1 MTLLSTQI
9 ANLTDSVA
17 QVSDTISQTVAQT
30 VSAAPTLMDVLP
42 TAILQLVAGIGIFLV
57 ACQMMSSNL
66 ESASSARLKALF
78 SRMSNSRMLGVGI
91 GTVATAAIQSS
102 GATTV
107 MVIGFVNVGIMSLA
121 QAATIIYGA
130 NIGTTVTAQIVALGL
145 SSGGGISTT
154 ILFGACAG
162 LGAFI
167 ELFSKKQNW
176 KTWGGIITG
185 FGMLFVGLSLMSKSM
200 AELAELD
207 AIRDFLAG
215 IKHPLMLVFFGALL
229 TAIVQS
235 SSVVTSV
242 ALTMAVFG
250 LISLNQ
256 GIYLTMGSNIGS
268 CIVAIIAGLTS
279 GTNAKRTA
287 LIHLLFNCFG
297 VLVFLIIAWIMSAF
311 SVETSAGVERLN
323 FGYLFEKMFPGRPQ
337 LQLAMFHTIFNCCTV
352 CIILPLTNY
361 LVKLVCKV
369 IPEKLSAKEQDSAV
383 PHFHF
388 VDEKMLRTPII
399 AVNQVKL
406 EIENMAAVAI
416 KNFNLS
422 MDIITKVDFKDMDE
436 FNENE
441 KQLNYIN
448 RNLIPY
454 IVRLNNLPINE
465 EDHRYLATAIRT
477 IGDLERVG
485 DYATNLTEYAE
496 LLKNFNEKF
505 SQDLLYEVEELRE
518 KIGLLY
524 QSTMK
529 AYMDNDFDA
538 LIEVNR
544 HEDEVDALVA
554 RIEKM
559 HLQRLMD
566 GVYPAS
572 VGQVYQEFASDTERI
587 ADHFLNVAK
596 SIRQLHV
603 GED

>member
-1 MTLLSTQI
+1 MHSG
-9 ANLTDSVA
+9 A
-17 QVSDTISQTVAQT
+17 QVLFTLYMDITILLQ
-30 VSAAPTLMDVLP
+30 
-42 TAILQLVAGIGIFLV
+42 AILQLIAGIGIFLV

-66 ESASSARLKALF
+66 ETASSARLKCLF

-145 SSGGGISTT
+145 SGGGGISTT
-154 ILFGACAG
+154 VIFAAFAG

-167 ELFSKKQNW
+167 ELFSKKDTW

-200 AELAELD
+200 DALAKLQE
-207 AIRDFLAG
+207 IKDFLAS
-215 IKHPLMLVFFGALL
+215 IEHPLMLVLFGAIL

-235 SSVVTSV
+235 SSVVTSI
-242 ALTMAVFG
+242 ALTMAVTG

-268 CIVAIIAGLTS
+268 CVVAIIAGLTS
-279 GTNAKRTA
+279 GLNAKRTA

-297 VLVFLIIAWIMSAF
+297 VCIFLIAAWVMHL
-311 SVETSAGVERLN
+311 VTSGALNYGIIFER
-323 FGYLFEKMFPGRPQ
+323 MFPGAPQ
-337 LQLAMFHTIFNCCTV
+337 LQLAMFHTIFNCITV
-352 CIILPLTNY
+352 CIILPLTNA
-361 LVKLVCKV
+361 LVNLVVK
-369 IPEKLSAKEQDSAV
+369 ILPEKPVAIDEDVNA

-388 VDEKMLRTPII
+388 VDEQMLRTPAI

-406 EIENMAAVAI
+406 EIENMAAIAI
-416 KNFNLS
+416 HNFNLA
-422 MDIITKVDFKDMDE
+422 MDIISTVNFDKMDE
-436 FNENE
+436 FDENE
-441 KQLNYIN
+441 KQLNYLN

-454 IVRLNNLPINE
+454 IVQLNTLPISE
-465 EDHRYLATAIRT
+465 EDNRYLATAIRT

-485 DYATNLTEYAE
+485 DYSVNLTEYAE
-496 LLKNFNEKF
+496 LLQNFKETF
-505 SQDLLYEVEELRE
+505 SKDLLFEVEQLRE
-518 KIGLLY
+518 TMGSLY
-524 QSTMK
+524 QATMK
-529 AYMDNDFDA
+529 TYMDHDFDA

-544 HEDEVDALVA
+544 YEDQVDDMVA

-587 ADHFLNVAK
+587 ADHFLNGAK

>member
-1 MTLLSTQI
+1 MDITILLQ
-9 ANLTDSVA
+9 
-17 QVSDTISQTVAQT
+17 
-30 VSAAPTLMDVLP
+30 
-42 TAILQLVAGIGIFLV
+42 AILQLIAGIGIFLV

-66 ESASSARLKALF
+66 ETASSARLKSLF

-145 SSGGGISTT
+145 SGGGGISTT
-154 ILFGACAG
+154 VIFAAFAG

-167 ELFSKKQNW
+167 ELFSKKDTW

-200 AELAELD
+200 DALAKLQE
-207 AIRDFLAG
+207 IKDFLASVE
-215 IKHPLMLVFFGALL
+215 HPLMLVLFGAVL

-235 SSVVTSV
+235 SSVVTSI
-242 ALTMAVFG
+242 ALTMAVTG

-268 CIVAIIAGLTS
+268 CVVAIIAGLTS
-279 GTNAKRTA
+279 GLNAKRTA

-297 VLVFLIIAWIMSAF
+297 VCIFLIAAWIMHLVTSGALNYGVIF
-311 SVETSAGVERLN
+311 ET
-323 FGYLFEKMFPGRPQ
+323 MFPGAPQ
-337 LQLAMFHTIFNCCTV
+337 LQLAMFHTIFNCITV
-352 CIILPLTNY
+352 CIILPLTDY
-361 LVKLVCKV
+361 LVNLVVK
-369 IPEKLSAKEQDSAV
+369 ILPEKPVAIDEDVNA

-388 VDEKMLRTPII
+388 VDEQMLRTPAI

-416 KNFNLS
+416 HNFNLA
-422 MDIITKVDFKDMDE
+422 MDIISTVNFDKMDE

-441 KQLNYIN
+441 KQLNYLN

-454 IVRLNNLPINE
+454 IVHLNNLPISE
-465 EDHRYLATAIRT
+465 EDNRYLATAIRT

-485 DYATNLTEYAE
+485 DYAVNLTEYAE
-496 LLKNFNEKF
+496 LLQNFKETF
-505 SQDLLYEVEELRE
+505 SKDLLFEVEQLRE
-518 KIGLLY
+518 TMGALY
-524 QSTMK
+524 QATMK
-529 AYMDNDFDA
+529 TYMDNDFDA

-544 HEDEVDALVA
+544 YEDQVDDMVA

-566 GVYPAS
+566 GIYPAS

>member
-1 MTLLSTQI
+1 MDITLLVQ
-9 ANLTDSVA
+9 
-17 QVSDTISQTVAQT
+17 
-30 VSAAPTLMDVLP
+30 
-42 TAILQLVAGIGIFLV
+42 AILQLVAGIGIFLV

-91 GTVATAAIQSS
+91 GTAATAAIQSS

-145 SSGGGISTT
+145 GGGGGISTSV
-154 ILFGACAG
+154 IFAAFAG

-167 ELFSKKQNW
+167 ELFCKSNTW

-185 FGMLFVGLSLMSKSM
+185 FGMLFVALSLMSKSM
-200 AELAELD
+200 DDLAQLD
-207 AIRDFLAG
+207 AVKNFLASV
-215 IKHPLMLVFFGALL
+215 KHPLLLVLFGAIL

-235 SSVVTSV
+235 SSVVTSI
-242 ALTMAVFG
+242 ALTMAVTG
-250 LISLNQ
+250 LITLNQ

-268 CIVAIIAGLTS
+268 CVVAIIAGLTS
-279 GTNAKRTA
+279 GLNAKRTA

-297 VLVFLIIAWIMSAF
+297 VIVFLIAAWVMYLVTTGSLDYGIIF
-311 SVETSAGVERLN
+311 ER
-323 FGYLFEKMFPGRPQ
+323 MFPGKPE

-352 CIILPLTNY
+352 CIILPLTDY
-361 LVKLVCKV
+361 LVKLVCRL
-369 IPEKLSAKEQDSAV
+369 IPEKKTAQVEDASA

-406 EIENMAAVAI
+406 EIENMAGVAI
-416 KNFNLS
+416 HNFNLS
-422 MDIITKVDFKDMDE
+422 MDVISKVDFDKMEE
-436 FNENE
+436 FEQNE

-454 IVRLNNLPINE
+454 IVQLNNLPINE

-485 DYATNLTEYAE
+485 DYATNITEYAE

-505 SQDLLYEVEELRE
+505 SKDLLFEVDQLRE
-518 KIGLLY
+518 IIGSLY
-524 QSTMK
+524 QATMK
-529 AYMDNDFDA
+529 AYMDYDFAA
-538 LIEVNR
+538 LEDVNKY
-544 HEDEVDALVA
+544 EDQVDEMVA

-566 GVYPAS
+566 GIYPAS
-572 VGQVYQEFASDTERI
+572 VGQVYQEFASDVERI

>member
-1 MTLLSTQI
+1 MDATILLQ
-9 ANLTDSVA
+9 
-17 QVSDTISQTVAQT
+17 
-30 VSAAPTLMDVLP
+30 
-42 TAILQLVAGIGIFLV
+42 AILQLIAGIGIFLV

-66 ESASSARLKALF
+66 ETASSARLKSLF

-154 ILFGACAG
+154 VIFAAFAG

-167 ELFSKKQNW
+167 ELFSKKDNW

-200 AELAELD
+200 DALAKLQE
-207 AIRDFLAG
+207 IKDFLAS
-215 IKHPLMLVFFGALL
+215 IEHPLMLVLFGAIL

-235 SSVVTSV
+235 SSVVTSI
-242 ALTMAVFG
+242 ALTMAVTG

-268 CIVAIIAGLTS
+268 CVVAIIAGLTS
-279 GTNAKRTA
+279 GLNAKRTA

-297 VLVFLIIAWIMSAF
+297 VCVFLIAAWIMHLVTMGGLNYGVIF
-311 SVETSAGVERLN
+311 ET
-323 FGYLFEKMFPGRPQ
+323 MFPGAPQ

-352 CIILPLTNY
+352 CIILPLTDY
-361 LVKLVCKV
+361 LVQLVCKI
-369 IPEKLSAKEQDSAV
+369 IPEKQSTTAEDPSA

-416 KNFNLS
+416 HNFNLA
-422 MDIITKVDFKDMDE
+422 MDIISKVDFAKMEE

-454 IVRLNNLPINE
+454 IVQLNNLPISE

-485 DYATNLTEYAE
+485 DYAVNVTEYAE
-496 LLKNFNEKF
+496 LLQNFKETF
-505 SQDLLYEVEELRE
+505 SNDLQYELEQLRE
-518 KIGLLY
+518 KIDALY

-529 AYMDNDFDA
+529 TYMDQDFDA

-544 HEDEVDALVA
+544 VEDQVDEMVA

-572 VGQVYQEFASDTERI
+572 VGQVYQEFASDVERI

>member
-1 MTLLSTQI
+1 MDATILLQ
-9 ANLTDSVA
+9 
-17 QVSDTISQTVAQT
+17 
-30 VSAAPTLMDVLP
+30 
-42 TAILQLVAGIGIFLV
+42 AILQLIAGIGIFLV

-66 ESASSARLKALF
+66 ETASSARLKSLF

-154 ILFGACAG
+154 VIFAAFAG

-167 ELFSKKQNW
+167 ELFSKKDNW

-200 AELAELD
+200 DALAKLQE
-207 AIRDFLAG
+207 IKDFLAS
-215 IKHPLMLVFFGALL
+215 IEHPLMLVLFGAIL

-235 SSVVTSV
+235 SSVVTSI
-242 ALTMAVFG
+242 ALTMAVTG

-268 CIVAIIAGLTS
+268 CVVAIIAGLTS
-279 GTNAKRTA
+279 GLNAKRTA

-297 VLVFLIIAWIMSAF
+297 VCVFLIAAWIMHLVTMGGLNYGVIF
-311 SVETSAGVERLN
+311 ET
-323 FGYLFEKMFPGRPQ
+323 MFPGAPQ

-352 CIILPLTNY
+352 CIILPLTDY
-361 LVKLVCKV
+361 LVQLVCKI
-369 IPEKLSAKEQDSAV
+369 IPEKQSTTAEDPSA

-416 KNFNLS
+416 HNFNLA
-422 MDIITKVDFKDMDE
+422 MDIISKVDFTKMEE

-454 IVRLNNLPINE
+454 IVQLNNLPISE

-485 DYATNLTEYAE
+485 DYAVNVTEYAE
-496 LLKNFNEKF
+496 LLQNFKETF
-505 SQDLLYEVEELRE
+505 SNDLQYELEQLRE
-518 KIGLLY
+518 KIDALY
-524 QSTMK
+524 QATMK
-529 AYMDNDFDA
+529 TYMDQDFDA

-544 HEDEVDALVA
+544 VEDQVDEMVA

-572 VGQVYQEFASDTERI
+572 VGQVYQEFASDVERI

>member
-1 MTLLSTQI
+1 MDITILLQ
-9 ANLTDSVA
+9 
-17 QVSDTISQTVAQT
+17 
-30 VSAAPTLMDVLP
+30 
-42 TAILQLVAGIGIFLV
+42 AILQLVAGIGIFLV

-66 ESASSARLKALF
+66 ETASSARLKSLF

-145 SSGGGISTT
+145 SGGGGISTT
-154 ILFGACAG
+154 VIFAAFAG

-167 ELFSKKQNW
+167 ELFSKKDSW

-200 AELAELD
+200 DALAKLQE
-207 AIRDFLAG
+207 IKDFLAS
-215 IKHPLMLVFFGALL
+215 IEHPLMLVLFGAIL

-235 SSVVTSV
+235 SSVVTSI
-242 ALTMAVFG
+242 ALTMAVTG

-268 CIVAIIAGLTS
+268 CVVAIIAGLTS
-279 GTNAKRTA
+279 GLNAKRTA

-297 VLVFLIIAWIMSAF
+297 VFVFLIAAWVMHLI
-311 SVETSAGVERLN
+311 TSGSLNYGIIFER
-323 FGYLFEKMFPGRPQ
+323 MFPGAPQ
-337 LQLAMFHTIFNCCTV
+337 LQLAMFHTIFNCVTV
-352 CIILPLTNY
+352 CIILPLTDY
-361 LVKLVCKV
+361 LVNVVCK
-369 IPEKLSAKEQDSAV
+369 ILPEKNRVDGALQDDQ

-388 VDEKMLRTPII
+388 VDDQMLRTPVI

-406 EIENMAAVAI
+406 EIESMAAVAI
-416 KNFNLS
+416 HNFNLAI
-422 MDIITKVDFKDMDE
+422 DIIKEVNFDKMDE

-441 KQLNYIN
+441 KQLNYLN

-454 IVRLNNLPINE
+454 IVQLNNLPISE
-465 EDHRYLATAIRT
+465 DDHRYLATAIRT

-505 SQDLLYEVEELRE
+505 SNDLIYEVDQLRDTM
-518 KIGLLY
+518 GLLY
-524 QSTMK
+524 QATMK
-529 AYMDNDFDA
+529 TYMDQDFAA
-538 LIEVNR
+538 LDEVNKY
-544 HEDEVDALVA
+544 EDEVDDMVA
-554 RIEKM
+554 TIEKL

-566 GVYPAS
+566 SIYPAS

>member
-1 MTLLSTQI
+1 MDITILLQ
-9 ANLTDSVA
+9 
-17 QVSDTISQTVAQT
+17 
-30 VSAAPTLMDVLP
+30 
-42 TAILQLVAGIGIFLV
+42 AILQLIAGIGIFLV

-66 ESASSARLKALF
+66 ETASSARLKSLF

-145 SSGGGISTT
+145 SGGGGISTT
-154 ILFGACAG
+154 VIFAAFAG
-162 LGAFI
+162 LGAFM
-167 ELFSKKQNW
+167 ELFSKKDTW

-185 FGMLFVGLSLMSKSM
+185 FGMLFVGLSLMSGSM
-200 AELAELD
+200 KELSGLQQ
-207 AIRDFLAG
+207 IKDFLAS
-215 IKHPLMLVFFGALL
+215 IEHPLMLVLFGAIL

-235 SSVVTSV
+235 SSVVTSI
-242 ALTMAVFG
+242 ALTMAVTG

-268 CIVAIIAGLTS
+268 CVVAIIAGLTS
-279 GTNAKRTA
+279 GLNAKRTA

-297 VLVFLIIAWIMSAF
+297 VCIFLIAAWVMHLVTSGALNYGVIF
-311 SVETSAGVERLN
+311 ET
-323 FGYLFEKMFPGRPQ
+323 MFPGTGNEIVSLR
-337 LQLAMFHTIFNCCTV
+337 LAMFHTIFNCITV
-352 CIILPLTNY
+352 CIILPLTDY
-361 LVKLVCKV
+361 LVNLVVK
-369 IPEKLSAKEQDSAV
+369 ILPENNRVDEALQEGQ

-388 VDEKMLRTPII
+388 VDEQMLRTPAI

-406 EIENMAAVAI
+406 EIENMAAIAI
-416 KNFNLS
+416 HNFNLA
-422 MDIITKVDFKDMDE
+422 MDIISTVNFDKMEE

-441 KQLNYIN
+441 KQLNYLN

-454 IVRLNNLPINE
+454 IVQLNTLPISE
-465 EDHRYLATAIRT
+465 EDNRYLATAIRS

-485 DYATNLTEYAE
+485 DYAVNLTEYAE
-496 LLKNFNEKF
+496 LLQNFKETF
-505 SQDLLYEVEELRE
+505 SKDLLFEVEQLRE
-518 KIGLLY
+518 TMGALY
-524 QSTMK
+524 QATMK
-529 AYMDNDFDA
+529 TYMDHDFDA

-544 HEDEVDALVA
+544 YEDQVDEMVA
-554 RIEKM
+554 RIEKV

-566 GVYPAS
+566 GIYPAS

>member
-1 MTLLSTQI
+1 MDITILLQ
-9 ANLTDSVA
+9 
-17 QVSDTISQTVAQT
+17 
-30 VSAAPTLMDVLP
+30 
-42 TAILQLVAGIGIFLV
+42 AILQLIAGIGIFLV

-66 ESASSARLKALF
+66 ETASSARLKSLF

-91 GTVATAAIQSS
+91 GTAATAAIQSS

-154 ILFGACAG
+154 VIFAAFAG
-162 LGAFI
+162 LGAFV
-167 ELFSKKQNW
+167 ELFSKKDNW

-200 AELAELD
+200 DALAKLQE
-207 AIRDFLAG
+207 IKDFLAS
-215 IKHPLMLVFFGALL
+215 IEHPLMLVLFGAIL

-235 SSVVTSV
+235 SSVVTSI
-242 ALTMAVFG
+242 ALTMAVTG

-268 CIVAIIAGLTS
+268 CVVAIIAGLTS
-279 GTNAKRTA
+279 GLNAKRTA

-297 VLVFLIIAWIMSAF
+297 VCVFLIAAWIMHLVTSGALNYGAIF
-311 SVETSAGVERLN
+311 ET
-323 FGYLFEKMFPGRPQ
+323 MFPGAPQ

-352 CIILPLTNY
+352 CIILPLTDY
-361 LVKLVCKV
+361 LVKIVCKM
-369 IPEKLSAKEQDSAV
+369 IPEKQSTAEADSNA

-416 KNFNLS
+416 HNFNLS
-422 MDIITKVDFKDMDE
+422 MDIISKVDFSKMEE

-454 IVRLNNLPINE
+454 IVQLNNLPISE

-485 DYATNLTEYAE
+485 DYAVNVTEYAE
-496 LLKNFNEKF
+496 LLQNFKETF
-505 SQDLLYEVEELRE
+505 SKDLQYELEQLRE
-518 KIGLLY
+518 KIDSLY
-524 QSTMK
+524 QATMK
-529 AYMDNDFDA
+529 AYMDQDFDA

-544 HEDEVDALVA
+544 YEDQVDEMVA

-572 VGQVYQEFASDTERI
+572 VGQVYQEFASDVERT

>member
-1 MTLLSTQI
+1 MHLC
-9 ANLTDSVA
+9 A
-17 QVSDTISQTVAQT
+17 QVLLHLELLELLEHPIGRLKLLFPLTFC
-30 VSAAPTLMDVLP
+30 MDANILIQ
-42 TAILQLVAGIGIFLV
+42 ALLQLVAGIGIFLV

-66 ESASSARLKALF
+66 ETASSARLKSLF
-78 SRMSNSRMLGVGI
+78 SRMSNSRMLGVGL
-91 GTVATAAIQSS
+91 GTAATAAIQSS

-145 SSGGGISTT
+145 GGGGGGISTT
-154 ILFGACAG
+154 VIFGACAG
-162 LGAFI
+162 LGAFM
-167 ELFSKKQNW
+167 ELFSKKDTW

-185 FGMLFVGLSLMSKSM
+185 FGMLFVALSLMSKSM
-200 AELAELD
+200 DALAKLPE
-207 AIRDFLAG
+207 IKEFLASV
-215 IKHPLMLVFFGALL
+215 KDPLMLVLFGAVL

-235 SSVVTSV
+235 SSVVTSI
-242 ALTMAVFG
+242 ALTMAAAG

-268 CIVAIIAGLTS
+268 CVVAIIAGLTS
-279 GTNAKRTA
+279 GLNAKRTA

-297 VLVFLIIAWIMSAF
+297 VCIFLIAAWIMHL
-311 SVETSAGVERLN
+311 VTSGELNYGVI
-323 FGYLFEKMFPGRPQ
+323 FEMMFPGTGEKIVS

-352 CIILPLTNY
+352 CIILPLTDY
-361 LVKLVCKV
+361 LVKLVCRM
-369 IPEKLSAKEQDSAV
+369 IPERTKVVEKAANE

-388 VDEKMLRTPII
+388 VDDKMLRTPII

-416 KNFNLS
+416 HNFNLS
-422 MDIITKVDFKDMDE
+422 MDVISKVDFSKMDE

-454 IVRLNNLPINE
+454 IVQLNNLPISE

-485 DYATNLTEYAE
+485 DYAVNITEYAE
-496 LLKNFNEKF
+496 LLKNFNETF
-505 SQDLLYEVEELRE
+505 SKDLIYEVEQLRE
-518 KIGLLY
+518 KIGALY
-524 QSTMK
+524 QATMK
-529 AYMDNDFDA
+529 TYMDQDFDA

-544 HEDEVDALVA
+544 YEDRVDDMVA
-554 RIEKM
+554 TIEKM

-572 VGQVYQEFASDTERI
+572 VGQVYQEFASDVERI

>member
-1 MTLLSTQI
+1 MDITLLVQ
-9 ANLTDSVA
+9 
-17 QVSDTISQTVAQT
+17 
-30 VSAAPTLMDVLP
+30 
-42 TAILQLVAGIGIFLV
+42 AILQLVAGIGIFLV

-91 GTVATAAIQSS
+91 GTAATAAIQSS

-145 SSGGGISTT
+145 GGGGGISTSV
-154 ILFGACAG
+154 IFAAFAG

-167 ELFSKKQNW
+167 ELFCKNNTW

-185 FGMLFVGLSLMSKSM
+185 FGMLFVALSLMSKSM
-200 AELAELD
+200 DDLAQLD
-207 AIRDFLAG
+207 AVKNFLASV
-215 IKHPLMLVFFGALL
+215 KHPLLLVLFGAIL

-235 SSVVTSV
+235 SSVVTSI
-242 ALTMAVFG
+242 ALTMAVTG
-250 LISLNQ
+250 LITLNQ

-268 CIVAIIAGLTS
+268 CVVAIIAGLTS
-279 GTNAKRTA
+279 GLNAKRTA

-297 VLVFLIIAWIMSAF
+297 VIVFLIAAWVMYLVTTGSLDYGIIF
-311 SVETSAGVERLN
+311 ER
-323 FGYLFEKMFPGRPQ
+323 MFPGKPE

-352 CIILPLTNY
+352 CIILPLTDY
-361 LVKLVCKV
+361 LVKLVCRL
-369 IPEKLSAKEQDSAV
+369 IPEKKTAQVEDASA

-406 EIENMAAVAI
+406 EIENMAGVAI
-416 KNFNLS
+416 HNFNLS
-422 MDIITKVDFKDMDE
+422 MDVISKVDFDKMEE
-436 FNENE
+436 FEQNEM
-441 KQLNYIN
+441 QLNYIN

-454 IVRLNNLPINE
+454 IVQLNNLPISE
-465 EDHRYLATAIRT
+465 EDNRYLATAIRT

-485 DYATNLTEYAE
+485 DYATNITEYAV
-496 LLKNFNEKF
+496 LLMNFNEKF
-505 SQDLLYEVEELRE
+505 SKDLLFEVDQLRE
-518 KIGLLY
+518 TIGSLY
-524 QSTMK
+524 QATMK
-529 AYMDNDFDA
+529 AYMDQDFTA
-538 LIEVNR
+538 LEDVNKY
-544 HEDEVDALVA
+544 EDQVDEMVA
-554 RIEKM
+554 RIEKV

-572 VGQVYQEFASDTERI
+572 VGQVYQEFASDVERI

>member
-1 MTLLSTQI
+1 MDATILLQ
-9 ANLTDSVA
+9 
-17 QVSDTISQTVAQT
+17 
-30 VSAAPTLMDVLP
+30 
-42 TAILQLVAGIGIFLV
+42 AILQLIAGIGIFLV

-66 ESASSARLKALF
+66 ETASSARLKSLF

-130 NIGTTVTAQIVALGL
+130 NIGTTITAQIVALGL

-154 ILFGACAG
+154 VIFAAFAG

-167 ELFSKKQNW
+167 ELFSKKDNW

-200 AELAELD
+200 DALAKLQE
-207 AIRDFLAG
+207 IKDFLAS
-215 IKHPLMLVFFGALL
+215 IEHPLMLVLFGAIL

-235 SSVVTSV
+235 SSVVTSI
-242 ALTMAVFG
+242 ALTMAVTG

-268 CIVAIIAGLTS
+268 CVVAIIAGLTS
-279 GTNAKRTA
+279 GLNAKRTA

-297 VLVFLIIAWIMSAF
+297 VCVFLIAAWIMHLVTMGGLNYGVIF
-311 SVETSAGVERLN
+311 ET
-323 FGYLFEKMFPGRPQ
+323 MFPGAPQ

-352 CIILPLTNY
+352 CIILPLTDY
-361 LVKLVCKV
+361 LVQLVCKM
-369 IPEKLSAKEQDSAV
+369 IPERQSTTAEDPSA

-416 KNFNLS
+416 HNFNLA
-422 MDIITKVDFKDMDE
+422 MDIISKVDFAKIEE

-454 IVRLNNLPINE
+454 IVQLNNLPISE

-485 DYATNLTEYAE
+485 DYAVNVTEYAE
-496 LLKNFNEKF
+496 LLQNFKETF
-505 SQDLLYEVEELRE
+505 SNDLQYELEQLRE
-518 KIGLLY
+518 KIDALY
-524 QSTMK
+524 QATMK
-529 AYMDNDFDA
+529 TYMDQDFDA

-544 HEDEVDALVA
+544 VEDQVDEMVA

-572 VGQVYQEFASDTERI
+572 VGQVYQEFASDVERI

>member
-1 MTLLSTQI
+1 MDITILLQ
-9 ANLTDSVA
+9 
-17 QVSDTISQTVAQT
+17 
-30 VSAAPTLMDVLP
+30 
-42 TAILQLVAGIGIFLV
+42 AILQLIAGIGIFLV

-66 ESASSARLKALF
+66 ETASSARLKSLF

-154 ILFGACAG
+154 VIFAAFAG

-167 ELFSKKQNW
+167 ELFSKKDTW

-200 AELAELD
+200 DALAKLQE
-207 AIRDFLAG
+207 IKDFLASVE
-215 IKHPLMLVFFGALL
+215 HPLMLVLFGAVL

-235 SSVVTSV
+235 SSVVTSI
-242 ALTMAVFG
+242 ALTMAVTG

-268 CIVAIIAGLTS
+268 CVVAIIAGLTS
-279 GTNAKRTA
+279 GLNAKRTA

-297 VLVFLIIAWIMSAF
+297 VCIFLIAAWIMHL
-311 SVETSAGVERLN
+311 VTSGALNYGIIFER
-323 FGYLFEKMFPGRPQ
+323 MFPGAPQ
-337 LQLAMFHTIFNCCTV
+337 LQLAMFHTIFNCITV
-352 CIILPLTNY
+352 CIILPLTNA
-361 LVKLVCKV
+361 LVNLVVK
-369 IPEKLSAKEQDSAV
+369 ILPEKPVAIDEDVNA

-388 VDEKMLRTPII
+388 VDEQMLRTPAI

-406 EIENMAAVAI
+406 EIENMAAIAI
-416 KNFNLS
+416 HNFNLA
-422 MDIITKVDFKDMDE
+422 MDIISTVNFDKMEE

-441 KQLNYIN
+441 KQLNFLN

-454 IVRLNNLPINE
+454 IVHLNNLPISE
-465 EDHRYLATAIRT
+465 EDNRYLATAIRT

-496 LLKNFNEKF
+496 LLQNFKETF
-505 SQDLLYEVEELRE
+505 SKDLLFEVEQLRE
-518 KIGLLY
+518 TMGSLY
-524 QSTMK
+524 QATMK
-529 AYMDNDFDA
+529 TYMDNDFDA

-544 HEDEVDALVA
+544 YEDQVDDMVA
-554 RIEKM
+554 RIEKI

-572 VGQVYQEFASDTERI
+572 VGQVYQEFASDVERI

>member
-1 MTLLSTQI
+1 MDITILLQ
-9 ANLTDSVA
+9 
-17 QVSDTISQTVAQT
+17 
-30 VSAAPTLMDVLP
+30 
-42 TAILQLVAGIGIFLV
+42 AILQLIAGIGIFLV

-66 ESASSARLKALF
+66 ETASSARLKSLF

-145 SSGGGISTT
+145 SGGGGISTT
-154 ILFGACAG
+154 VIFAAFAG

-167 ELFSKKQNW
+167 ELFSKKDTW

-185 FGMLFVGLSLMSKSM
+185 FGMLFVGLSLMSGSM
-200 AELAELD
+200 KELSGLQE
-207 AIRDFLAG
+207 IKDFLAS
-215 IKHPLMLVFFGALL
+215 IEHPLMLVLFGAIL

-235 SSVVTSV
+235 SSVVTSI
-242 ALTMAVFG
+242 ALTMAVTG

-268 CIVAIIAGLTS
+268 CVVAIIAGLTS
-279 GTNAKRTA
+279 GLNAKRTA

-297 VLVFLIIAWIMSAF
+297 VCIFLIAAWIMHLVTSGALNYGVIF
-311 SVETSAGVERLN
+311 ET
-323 FGYLFEKMFPGRPQ
+323 MFPGAPQ
-337 LQLAMFHTIFNCCTV
+337 LQLAMFHTIFNCVTV
-352 CIILPLTNY
+352 CIILPLTNA
-361 LVKLVCKV
+361 LVNLVVK
-369 IPEKLSAKEQDSAV
+369 ILPEKPVAINEDVNA

-388 VDEKMLRTPII
+388 VDEQMLRTPAI

-406 EIENMAAVAI
+406 EIENMAAIAI
-416 KNFNLS
+416 HNFNLA
-422 MDIITKVDFKDMDE
+422 MDIISTVNFEKMEE

-441 KQLNYIN
+441 KQLNYLN

-454 IVRLNNLPINE
+454 IVHLNNLPISE
-465 EDHRYLATAIRT
+465 EDNRYLATAIRT

-485 DYATNLTEYAE
+485 DYSVNLTEYAE
-496 LLKNFNEKF
+496 LLQNFKETF
-505 SQDLLYEVEELRE
+505 SKDLLFEVEQLRE
-518 KIGLLY
+518 TMGSLY
-524 QSTMK
+524 QATMK
-529 AYMDNDFDA
+529 AYMDKDFDA

-544 HEDEVDALVA
+544 YEDQVDDMVA
-554 RIEKM
+554 RIEKI

>member
-1 MTLLSTQI
+1 
-9 ANLTDSVA
+9 
-17 QVSDTISQTVAQT
+17 
-30 VSAAPTLMDVLP
+30 MDVTILIQ
-42 TAILQLVAGIGIFLV
+42 AILQLIAGIGIFLV

-154 ILFGACAG
+154 VIFAAFAG

-167 ELFSKKQNW
+167 ELFTKKDTW

-200 AELAELD
+200 DALAKLQE
-207 AIRDFLAG
+207 IKDFLAS
-215 IKHPLMLVFFGALL
+215 IEHPLMLVLFGAVL

-235 SSVVTSV
+235 SSVVTSI
-242 ALTMAVFG
+242 ALTMAVTG

-279 GTNAKRTA
+279 GLNAKRTA

-297 VLVFLIIAWIMSAF
+297 VFVFLIAAWIMHLI
-311 SVETSAGVERLN
+311 TSGGLNYGIIFER
-323 FGYLFEKMFPGRPQ
+323 MFPGAPQ

-352 CIILPLTNY
+352 CIILPMTDY
-361 LVKLVCKV
+361 LVRLVCSI
-369 IPEKLSAKEQDSAV
+369 IPEKSSAV
-383 PHFHF
+383 EEDPSAPHFHF
-388 VDEKMLRTPII
+388 VDDKMLRTPII

-416 KNFNLS
+416 HNFNLAIE
-422 MDIITKVDFKDMDE
+422 IISKVDFSKMDE

-441 KQLNYIN
+441 KQLNYLN

-454 IVRLNNLPINE
+454 IVQLNNLPINE

-485 DYATNLTEYAE
+485 DYAVNITEYAE

-505 SQDLLYEVEELRE
+505 SNDLIYEVEQLSETMNA
-518 KIGLLY
+518 LY
-524 QSTMK
+524 QATMK
-529 AYMDNDFDA
+529 TYMDKDFDA

-544 HEDEVDALVA
+544 YEDHVDDMVA

-566 GVYPAS
+566 SIYPAS

>member
-1 MTLLSTQI
+1 MDITILLQ
-9 ANLTDSVA
+9 
-17 QVSDTISQTVAQT
+17 
-30 VSAAPTLMDVLP
+30 
-42 TAILQLVAGIGIFLV
+42 AILQLIAGIGIFLV

-66 ESASSARLKALF
+66 ETASSARLKSLF

-145 SSGGGISTT
+145 SGGGGISTT
-154 ILFGACAG
+154 VIFAAFAG

-167 ELFSKKQNW
+167 ELFSKKDTW

-185 FGMLFVGLSLMSKSM
+185 FGMLFVGLSLMSGSM
-200 AELAELD
+200 KELSGLQE
-207 AIRDFLAG
+207 IKDFLAS
-215 IKHPLMLVFFGALL
+215 IEHPLMLVLFGAIL

-235 SSVVTSV
+235 SSVVTSI
-242 ALTMAVFG
+242 ALTMAVTG

-268 CIVAIIAGLTS
+268 CVVAIIAGLTS
-279 GTNAKRTA
+279 GLNAKRTA

-297 VLVFLIIAWIMSAF
+297 VCIFLIAAWIMHL
-311 SVETSAGVERLN
+311 VTSGALNYGIIFER
-323 FGYLFEKMFPGRPQ
+323 MFPGAPQ
-337 LQLAMFHTIFNCCTV
+337 LQLAMFHTIFNCITV
-352 CIILPLTNY
+352 CIILPLTNA
-361 LVKLVCKV
+361 LVNLVVK
-369 IPEKLSAKEQDSAV
+369 ILPEKPVAIDEDVNA

-388 VDEKMLRTPII
+388 VDEQMLRTPAI

-406 EIENMAAVAI
+406 EIENMAAIAI
-416 KNFNLS
+416 HNFNLA
-422 MDIITKVDFKDMDE
+422 MDIISTVNFDKMDE
-436 FNENE
+436 FDENE
-441 KQLNYIN
+441 KQLNYLN

-454 IVRLNNLPINE
+454 IVQLNTLPISE
-465 EDHRYLATAIRT
+465 EDNRYLATAIRT

-485 DYATNLTEYAE
+485 DYSVNLTEYAE
-496 LLKNFNEKF
+496 LLQNFKETF
-505 SQDLLYEVEELRE
+505 SKDLLFEVEQLRE
-518 KIGLLY
+518 TMGSLY
-524 QSTMK
+524 QATMK
-529 AYMDNDFDA
+529 TYMDHDFDA

-544 HEDEVDALVA
+544 YEDQVDDMVA

>member
-1 MTLLSTQI
+1 MDITILLQ
-9 ANLTDSVA
+9 
-17 QVSDTISQTVAQT
+17 
-30 VSAAPTLMDVLP
+30 
-42 TAILQLVAGIGIFLV
+42 AILQLIAGIGIFLV

-66 ESASSARLKALF
+66 ETASSARLKSLF

-145 SSGGGISTT
+145 SGGGGISTT
-154 ILFGACAG
+154 VIFAAFAG

-167 ELFSKKQNW
+167 ELFSKKDTW

-200 AELAELD
+200 DALAKLQE
-207 AIRDFLAG
+207 IKDFLASVE
-215 IKHPLMLVFFGALL
+215 HPLMLVLFGAIL

-235 SSVVTSV
+235 SSVVTSI
-242 ALTMAVFG
+242 ALTMAVTG

-268 CIVAIIAGLTS
+268 CVVAIIAGLTS
-279 GTNAKRTA
+279 GLNAKRTA

-297 VLVFLIIAWIMSAF
+297 VFIFLIAAWVMHLVTSGALNYGVIF
-311 SVETSAGVERLN
+311 ET
-323 FGYLFEKMFPGRPQ
+323 MFPGAPQ
-337 LQLAMFHTIFNCCTV
+337 LQLAMFHTIFNCITV
-352 CIILPLTNY
+352 CIILPLTDY
-361 LVKLVCKV
+361 LVNLVVK
-369 IPEKLSAKEQDSAV
+369 ILPEKPVAIDEDVNA

-388 VDEKMLRTPII
+388 VDEQMLRTPAI

-406 EIENMAAVAI
+406 EIENMAAIAI
-416 KNFNLS
+416 HNFNLA
-422 MDIITKVDFKDMDE
+422 MDIISTVNFDKMDE

-441 KQLNYIN
+441 KQLNYLN

-454 IVRLNNLPINE
+454 IVHLNNLPISE
-465 EDHRYLATAIRT
+465 EDNRYLATAIRT

-485 DYATNLTEYAE
+485 DYAVNLTEYAE
-496 LLKNFNEKF
+496 LLQNFKETF
-505 SQDLLYEVEELRE
+505 SKDLLFEVEQLRE
-518 KIGLLY
+518 TMGALY
-524 QSTMK
+524 QATMK
-529 AYMDNDFDA
+529 TYMDNDFDA

-544 HEDEVDALVA
+544 YEDQVDDMVA

-566 GVYPAS
+566 GIYPAS

>member
-1 MTLLSTQI
+1 MDITILLQ
-9 ANLTDSVA
+9 
-17 QVSDTISQTVAQT
+17 
-30 VSAAPTLMDVLP
+30 
-42 TAILQLVAGIGIFLV
+42 AILQLIAGIGIFLV

-66 ESASSARLKALF
+66 ETASSARLKSLF

-154 ILFGACAG
+154 VIFAAFAG

-167 ELFSKKQNW
+167 ELFSKKDTW

-200 AELAELD
+200 DALAKLQE
-207 AIRDFLAG
+207 IKDFLASVE
-215 IKHPLMLVFFGALL
+215 HPLMLVLFGAVL

-235 SSVVTSV
+235 SSVVTSI
-242 ALTMAVFG
+242 ALTMAVTG

-268 CIVAIIAGLTS
+268 CVVAIIAGLTS
-279 GTNAKRTA
+279 GLNAKRTA

-297 VLVFLIIAWIMSAF
+297 VCIFLIAAWIMHL
-311 SVETSAGVERLN
+311 VTSGALNYGIIFER
-323 FGYLFEKMFPGRPQ
+323 MFPGAPQ
-337 LQLAMFHTIFNCCTV
+337 LQLAMFHTIFNCITV
-352 CIILPLTNY
+352 CIILPLTNA
-361 LVKLVCKV
+361 LVNLVVK
-369 IPEKLSAKEQDSAV
+369 ILPEKPVAIDEDVNA

-388 VDEKMLRTPII
+388 VDEQMLRTPAI

-406 EIENMAAVAI
+406 EIENMAAIAI
-416 KNFNLS
+416 HNFNLA
-422 MDIITKVDFKDMDE
+422 MDIISTVNFDKMDE

-441 KQLNYIN
+441 KQLNFLN

-454 IVRLNNLPINE
+454 IVQLNNLPISE
-465 EDHRYLATAIRT
+465 EDNRYLATAIRT

-496 LLKNFNEKF
+496 LLQNFKETF
-505 SQDLLYEVEELRE
+505 SKDLLFEVEQLRE
-518 KIGLLY
+518 MMGSLY
-524 QSTMK
+524 QATMK
-529 AYMDNDFDA
+529 TYMDHDFDA

-544 HEDEVDALVA
+544 YEDQVDDLVA

>member
-1 MTLLSTQI
+1 MHSG
-9 ANLTDSVA
+9 A
-17 QVSDTISQTVAQT
+17 QVLFTLYMDITILLQ
-30 VSAAPTLMDVLP
+30 
-42 TAILQLVAGIGIFLV
+42 AILQLIAGIGIFLV

-66 ESASSARLKALF
+66 ETASSARLKSLF

-154 ILFGACAG
+154 VIFAAFAG

-167 ELFSKKQNW
+167 ELFSKKDNW

-200 AELAELD
+200 DALAKLQE
-207 AIRDFLAG
+207 IKDFLAS
-215 IKHPLMLVFFGALL
+215 IEHPLMLVLFGAIL

-235 SSVVTSV
+235 SSVVTSI
-242 ALTMAVFG
+242 ALTMAVTG

-268 CIVAIIAGLTS
+268 CVVAIIAGLTS
-279 GTNAKRTA
+279 GLNAKRTA

-297 VLVFLIIAWIMSAF
+297 VFIFLIAAWIMHLVTLGALNYGVIF
-311 SVETSAGVERLN
+311 ET
-323 FGYLFEKMFPGRPQ
+323 MFPGAPQ
-337 LQLAMFHTIFNCCTV
+337 LQLAMFHTIFNCITV
-352 CIILPLTNY
+352 CIILPLTDY
-361 LVKLVCKV
+361 LVNLVTK
-369 IPEKLSAKEQDSAV
+369 ILPEKPVAIDEDVNA

-388 VDEKMLRTPII
+388 VDEQMLRTPAI

-406 EIENMAAVAI
+406 EIENMAAIAI
-416 KNFNLS
+416 HNFNLA
-422 MDIITKVDFKDMDE
+422 MDIISTVNFDKMDE

-441 KQLNYIN
+441 KQLNYLN

-454 IVRLNNLPINE
+454 IVHLNNLPISE
-465 EDHRYLATAIRT
+465 EDNRYLATAIRT

-485 DYATNLTEYAE
+485 DYAVNLTEYAE
-496 LLKNFNEKF
+496 LLQNFKETF
-505 SQDLLYEVEELRE
+505 SKDLLFEVEQLRE
-518 KIGLLY
+518 TMGSLY
-524 QSTMK
+524 QATMK
-529 AYMDNDFDA
+529 TYMDHDFDA

-544 HEDEVDALVA
+544 YEDQVDDMVA
-554 RIEKM
+554 RIEKI

>member
-1 MTLLSTQI
+1 MHSG
-9 ANLTDSVA
+9 A
-17 QVSDTISQTVAQT
+17 QVLFTLYMDITILLQ
-30 VSAAPTLMDVLP
+30 
-42 TAILQLVAGIGIFLV
+42 AILQLIAGIGIFLV

-66 ESASSARLKALF
+66 ETASSARLKSLF

-145 SSGGGISTT
+145 SGGGGISTT
-154 ILFGACAG
+154 VIFAAFAG

-167 ELFSKKQNW
+167 ELFSKKDTW

-200 AELAELD
+200 DALAKLQE
-207 AIRDFLAG
+207 IKDFLASVE
-215 IKHPLMLVFFGALL
+215 HPLMLVLFGAIL

-235 SSVVTSV
+235 SSVVTSI
-242 ALTMAVFG
+242 ALTMAVTG

-268 CIVAIIAGLTS
+268 CVVAIIAGLTS
-279 GTNAKRTA
+279 GLNAKRTA

-297 VLVFLIIAWIMSAF
+297 VCIFLIAAWIMHLVTSGALNYGVIF
-311 SVETSAGVERLN
+311 ET
-323 FGYLFEKMFPGRPQ
+323 MFPGAPQ
-337 LQLAMFHTIFNCCTV
+337 LQLAMFHTIFNCITV
-352 CIILPLTNY
+352 CIILPLTDY
-361 LVKLVCKV
+361 LVNLVVK
-369 IPEKLSAKEQDSAV
+369 ILPEKPVAIDEDVNA

-388 VDEKMLRTPII
+388 VDEQMLRTPAI

-406 EIENMAAVAI
+406 EIENMAAIAI
-416 KNFNLS
+416 HNFNLA
-422 MDIITKVDFKDMDE
+422 MDIISTVNFDKMDE

-441 KQLNYIN
+441 KQLNYLN

-454 IVRLNNLPINE
+454 IVHLNNLPISE
-465 EDHRYLATAIRT
+465 EDNRYLATAIRT

-485 DYATNLTEYAE
+485 DYAVNLTEYAE
-496 LLKNFNEKF
+496 LLQNFKETF
-505 SQDLLYEVEELRE
+505 SKDLLFEVEQLRE
-518 KIGLLY
+518 TMGALY
-524 QSTMK
+524 QATMK
-529 AYMDNDFDA
+529 TYMDNDFDA

-544 HEDEVDALVA
+544 YEDQVDDMVA

-566 GVYPAS
+566 GIYPAS

>member
-1 MTLLSTQI
+1 MDATILLQ
-9 ANLTDSVA
+9 
-17 QVSDTISQTVAQT
+17 
-30 VSAAPTLMDVLP
+30 
-42 TAILQLVAGIGIFLV
+42 AILQLIAGIGIFLV

-66 ESASSARLKALF
+66 ETASSARLKSLF
-78 SRMSNSRMLGVGI
+78 SRMSNSRLLGVGI
-91 GTVATAAIQSS
+91 GTAATAAIQSS

-154 ILFGACAG
+154 VIFAAFAG

-167 ELFSKKQNW
+167 ELFSKKDNW

-200 AELAELD
+200 DALAKLQE
-207 AIRDFLAG
+207 IKDFLAS
-215 IKHPLMLVFFGALL
+215 IEHPLMLVLFGAIL

-235 SSVVTSV
+235 SSVVTSI
-242 ALTMAVFG
+242 ALTMAVTG

-268 CIVAIIAGLTS
+268 CVVAIIAGLTS
-279 GTNAKRTA
+279 GLNAKRTA

-297 VLVFLIIAWIMSAF
+297 VCVFLIAAWVMHL
-311 SVETSAGVERLN
+311 VTSGGLNYGIIFER
-323 FGYLFEKMFPGRPQ
+323 MFPGAPQ

-352 CIILPLTNY
+352 CIILPLTDY
-361 LVKLVCKV
+361 LVKLVCKM
-369 IPEKLSAKEQDSAV
+369 IPEKQSAMKEDANA

-416 KNFNLS
+416 HNFNLS
-422 MDIITKVDFKDMDE
+422 MDIISKVDFAKMDE

-454 IVRLNNLPINE
+454 IVQLNNLPISE

-485 DYATNLTEYAE
+485 DYAVNVTEYAE
-496 LLKNFNEKF
+496 LLNNFKETF
-505 SQDLLYEVEELRE
+505 SKDLLFELEQLRE
-518 KIGLLY
+518 KIDSLY
-524 QSTMK
+524 QATMK
-529 AYMDNDFDA
+529 TYMDQDFDA

-544 HEDEVDALVA
+544 IEDQVDEMVA

>member
-1 MTLLSTQI
+1 MDITILLQ
-9 ANLTDSVA
+9 
-17 QVSDTISQTVAQT
+17 
-30 VSAAPTLMDVLP
+30 
-42 TAILQLVAGIGIFLV
+42 AILQLIAGIGIFLV

-66 ESASSARLKALF
+66 ETASSARLKSLF

-145 SSGGGISTT
+145 SGGGGISTT
-154 ILFGACAG
+154 VIFAAFAG

-167 ELFSKKQNW
+167 ELFSKKDTW

-200 AELAELD
+200 DALAKLQE
-207 AIRDFLAG
+207 IKDFLASVE
-215 IKHPLMLVFFGALL
+215 HPLMLVLFGAIL

-235 SSVVTSV
+235 SSVVTSI
-242 ALTMAVFG
+242 ALTMAVTG

-268 CIVAIIAGLTS
+268 CVVAIIAGLTS
-279 GTNAKRTA
+279 GLNAKRTA

-297 VLVFLIIAWIMSAF
+297 VFIFLIAAWIMHLVTSGALNYGVIF
-311 SVETSAGVERLN
+311 ET
-323 FGYLFEKMFPGRPQ
+323 MFPGAPQ
-337 LQLAMFHTIFNCCTV
+337 LQLAMFHTIFNCITV
-352 CIILPLTNY
+352 CIILPLTDY
-361 LVKLVCKV
+361 LVNLVTK
-369 IPEKLSAKEQDSAV
+369 ILPEKPVAIDEDVNA

-388 VDEKMLRTPII
+388 VDEQMLRTPAI

-406 EIENMAAVAI
+406 EIENMAAIAI
-416 KNFNLS
+416 HNFNLA
-422 MDIITKVDFKDMDE
+422 MDIISTVNFDKMDE

-441 KQLNYIN
+441 KQLNYLN

-454 IVRLNNLPINE
+454 IVHLNNLPISE
-465 EDHRYLATAIRT
+465 EDNRYLATAIRT

-485 DYATNLTEYAE
+485 DYAVNLTEYAE

-505 SQDLLYEVEELRE
+505 SKDLLFEVNQLRE
-518 KIGLLY
+518 TMGSLY
-524 QSTMK
+524 QATMK
-529 AYMDNDFDA
+529 AYMDQDFDA

-544 HEDEVDALVA
+544 YEDQVDDMVA
-554 RIEKM
+554 RIEKI

>member
-1 MTLLSTQI
+1 MF
-9 ANLTDSVA
+9 LT
-17 QVSDTISQTVAQT
+17 I
-30 VSAAPTLMDVLP
+30 L

-66 ESASSARLKALF
+66 EAVSSSGLKALF

-154 ILFGACAG
+154 TIFAAMAG

-167 ELFSKKQNW
+167 ELFSKKDIW

-200 AELAELD
+200 DALAQLQEVKLM
-207 AIRDFLAG
+207 LAT
-215 IKHPLMLVFFGALL
+215 IQHPLMLVLVGAIL
-229 TAIVQS
+229 TAIIQS
-235 SSVVTSV
+235 SSVVTSI
-242 ALTMAVFG
+242 ALTMAVTG

-268 CIVAIIAGLTS
+268 CVVAIIAGMTS
-279 GTNAKRTA
+279 GINAKRTA

-297 VLVFLIIAWIMSAF
+297 VCVFLLAAWIMHL
-311 SVETSAGVERLN
+311 VTSGALNYGV
-323 FGYLFEKMFPGRPQ
+323 LFEKMFPGAPQ

-352 CIILPLTNY
+352 AIILPLTNA
-361 LVKLVCKV
+361 LVNLVCKV
-369 IPEKLSAKEQDSAV
+369 IPEKPLAV
-383 PHFHF
+383 AEDANQPHFHF
-388 VDEKMLRTPII
+388 VDDKMLRTPII

-416 KNFNLS
+416 HNFDLAV
-422 MDIITKVDFKDMDE
+422 DIITKVDFEKMDE
-436 FNENE
+436 FNDNE
-441 KQLNYIN
+441 KQLNYLN
-448 RNLIPY
+448 RSLIPY
-454 IVRLNNLPINE
+454 IVQLNNLPVSE

-485 DYATNLTEYAE
+485 DYAVNITEYAE

-505 SQDLLYEVEELRE
+505 TNDLLFEAEHLRE
-518 KIGLLY
+518 TIASLY
-524 QSTMK
+524 QYTMK
-529 AYMDNDFDA
+529 AYMNQDFAA
-538 LIEVNR
+538 LDDVNKY
-544 HEDEVDALVA
+544 EDEVDDTVA
-554 RIEKM
+554 TIEKL

-566 GVYPAS
+566 GIYPAS

>member
-1 MTLLSTQI
+1 MHRC
-9 ANLTDSVA
+9 A
-17 QVSDTISQTVAQT
+17 QVLFTLYMDITILLQ
-30 VSAAPTLMDVLP
+30 
-42 TAILQLVAGIGIFLV
+42 AILQLVAGIGIFLV

-66 ESASSARLKALF
+66 ETASSARLKSLF

-154 ILFGACAG
+154 VIFAAFAG

-167 ELFSKKQNW
+167 ELFSKKDTW

-200 AELAELD
+200 DALAKLQE
-207 AIRDFLAG
+207 IKDFLAS
-215 IKHPLMLVFFGALL
+215 IEHPLMLVLFGAIL

-235 SSVVTSV
+235 SSVVTSI
-242 ALTMAVFG
+242 ALTMAVTG

-268 CIVAIIAGLTS
+268 CVVAIIAGLTS
-279 GTNAKRTA
+279 GLNAKRTA

-297 VLVFLIIAWIMSAF
+297 VFIFLIAAWIMHLVTLGALNYGVIF
-311 SVETSAGVERLN
+311 ET
-323 FGYLFEKMFPGRPQ
+323 MFPGAPQ

-352 CIILPLTNY
+352 CIILPLTDY
-361 LVKLVCKV
+361 LVKLVCKM
-369 IPEKLSAKEQDSAV
+369 IPEKPVAIDEDVNA

-388 VDEKMLRTPII
+388 VDEQMLRTPAI

-416 KNFNLS
+416 HNFNLA
-422 MDIITKVDFKDMDE
+422 MDIISTVNFDKMDE

-441 KQLNYIN
+441 KQLNYLN

-454 IVRLNNLPINE
+454 IVHLNNLPISE
-465 EDHRYLATAIRT
+465 EDNRYLATAIRT

-485 DYATNLTEYAE
+485 DYAVNLTEYAE
-496 LLKNFNEKF
+496 LLQNFKETF
-505 SQDLLYEVEELRE
+505 SKDLLFEVEQLRE
-518 KIGLLY
+518 TMGSLY
-524 QSTMK
+524 QATMK
-529 AYMDNDFDA
+529 TYMDHDFDA

-544 HEDEVDALVA
+544 YEDQVDDMVA
-554 RIEKM
+554 RIEKI

>member
-1 MTLLSTQI
+1 
-9 ANLTDSVA
+9 
-17 QVSDTISQTVAQT
+17 
-30 VSAAPTLMDVLP
+30 
-42 TAILQLVAGIGIFLV
+42 
-57 ACQMMSSNL
+57 
-66 ESASSARLKALF
+66 
-78 SRMSNSRMLGVGI
+78 
-91 GTVATAAIQSS
+91 
-102 GATTV
+102 

-145 SSGGGISTT
+145 SGGGGISTT
-154 ILFGACAG
+154 VIFAAFAG

-167 ELFSKKQNW
+167 ELFSKKEAW

-185 FGMLFVGLSLMSKSM
+185 FGMLFVGLSLMSGSM
-200 AELAELD
+200 KELSGLPEIKA
-207 AIRDFLAG
+207 FLAS
-215 IKHPLMLVFFGALL
+215 IEHPLMLVLFGAIL

-235 SSVVTSV
+235 SSVVTSI
-242 ALTMAVFG
+242 ALTMAVTG

-268 CIVAIIAGLTS
+268 CVVAIIAGLTS
-279 GTNAKRTA
+279 GLNAKRTA

-297 VLVFLIIAWIMSAF
+297 VFIFLIAAWVMHLVTAGGLNYGIIF
-311 SVETSAGVERLN
+311 ET
-323 FGYLFEKMFPGRPQ
+323 MFPGAPQ
-337 LQLAMFHTIFNCCTV
+337 LQLAMFHTIFNCVTV
-352 CIILPLTNY
+352 CIILPLTNH
-361 LVKLVCKV
+361 LVNLVVK
-369 IPEKLSAKEQDSAV
+369 ILPEKNLADDASQDGQ

-388 VDEKMLRTPII
+388 VDDQMLRTPVI

-416 KNFNLS
+416 HNFNLS
-422 MDIITKVDFKDMDE
+422 MDIISTVKFDKMEE
-436 FNENE
+436 FDENE
-441 KQLNYIN
+441 KQLNYLN

-454 IVRLNNLPINE
+454 IVQLNNLPISE
-465 EDHRYLATAIRT
+465 DDHRYLATAIRT

-485 DYATNLTEYAE
+485 DYAVNVTEYAE
-496 LLKNFNEKF
+496 LLHNFKEKF
-505 SQDLLYEVEELRE
+505 SNDLLFEVEQLRDTMSS
-518 KIGLLY
+518 LY
-524 QSTMK
+524 QATMK
-529 AYMDNDFDA
+529 AYMDHDFDA

-544 HEDEVDALVA
+544 YEDQVDDMVA

-566 GVYPAS
+566 GIYPAS

>member
-1 MTLLSTQI
+1 MDITILLQ
-9 ANLTDSVA
+9 
-17 QVSDTISQTVAQT
+17 
-30 VSAAPTLMDVLP
+30 
-42 TAILQLVAGIGIFLV
+42 AILQLIAGIGIFLV

-66 ESASSARLKALF
+66 ETASSARLKSLF

-154 ILFGACAG
+154 VIFAAFAG

-167 ELFSKKQNW
+167 ELFSKKDNW

-200 AELAELD
+200 DALAKLQE
-207 AIRDFLAG
+207 IKDFLASVE
-215 IKHPLMLVFFGALL
+215 HPLMLVLFGAVL

-235 SSVVTSV
+235 SSVVTSI
-242 ALTMAVFG
+242 ALTMAVTG

-268 CIVAIIAGLTS
+268 CVVAIIAGLTS
-279 GTNAKRTA
+279 GLNAKRTA

-297 VLVFLIIAWIMSAF
+297 VCIFLIAAWIMHLVTSGALNYGVIF
-311 SVETSAGVERLN
+311 ET
-323 FGYLFEKMFPGRPQ
+323 MFPGAPQ
-337 LQLAMFHTIFNCCTV
+337 LQLAMFHTIFNCITV
-352 CIILPLTNY
+352 CIILPLTNA
-361 LVKLVCKV
+361 LVNLVVK
-369 IPEKLSAKEQDSAV
+369 ILPEKPVAIDEDVNA

-388 VDEKMLRTPII
+388 VDEQMLRTPAI

-416 KNFNLS
+416 HNFNLA
-422 MDIITKVDFKDMDE
+422 MDIISTVNFDKMDE

-441 KQLNYIN
+441 KQLNYLN

-454 IVRLNNLPINE
+454 IVHLNNLPISE
-465 EDHRYLATAIRT
+465 EDNRYLATAIRT

-485 DYATNLTEYAE
+485 DYAVNLTEYAE
-496 LLKNFNEKF
+496 LLQNFKETF
-505 SQDLLYEVEELRE
+505 SKDLLFEVEQLRE
-518 KIGLLY
+518 TMGALY
-524 QSTMK
+524 QATMK
-529 AYMDNDFDA
+529 TYMDNDFDA

-544 HEDEVDALVA
+544 YEDQVDDMVA

-566 GVYPAS
+566 GIYPAS